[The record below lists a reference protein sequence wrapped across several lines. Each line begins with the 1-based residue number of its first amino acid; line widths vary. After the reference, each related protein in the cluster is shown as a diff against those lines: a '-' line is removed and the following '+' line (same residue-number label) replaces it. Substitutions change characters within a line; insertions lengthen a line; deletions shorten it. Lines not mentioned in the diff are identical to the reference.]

1 MSVKVSA
8 NALQLQIVILNYCE
22 YFKSVSIYPGRVKL
36 LEGFNNFTHRSVSLS
51 SLDRYI
57 RQLKDGLLLK
67 RWPRKKDCG
76 SLGLRFTSAGSS
88 ITKKGLKALEWVGI
102 KAFAVMD
109 KIKACRA
116 PRKKR
121 AHPKDVER
129 APASSFAPLG
139 TTTNELVR
147 KLKPS

>member
-1 MSVKVSA
+1 MTVNVTASA
-8 NALQLQIVILNYCE
+8 IQLQIVILNYCE
-22 YFKSVSIYPGRVKL
+22 HFESVSIYPGRVKL
-36 LEGFNNFTHRSVSLS
+36 LEGFNNFTHRSVSIS

-57 RQLKDGLLLK
+57 RQLKDELLLK

-109 KIKACRA
+109 KIKALRA

-121 AHPKDVER
+121 ARSNEVKR
-129 APASSFAPLG
+129 APASSFTPLG
-139 TTTNELVR
+139 TCTNELVR